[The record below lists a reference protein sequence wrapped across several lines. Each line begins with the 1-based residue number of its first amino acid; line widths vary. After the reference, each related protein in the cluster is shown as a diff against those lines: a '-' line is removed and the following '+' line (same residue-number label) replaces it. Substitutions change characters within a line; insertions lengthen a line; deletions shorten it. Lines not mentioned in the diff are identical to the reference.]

1 MNGIIESDF
10 EVNEI
15 AQNDDMDFFGASK
28 NVFYHFVFLLKKDG
42 YNEIKQYYIPRFQIA
57 NWLYN
62 YWEKDGAF
70 ILDLPDIGISLIL
83 EYQIDLEAIK
93 ISDDFNI
100 VIVYD
105 DNTIYFPLKGNSF
118 GEILLKDY
126 ELLTKVYADSVK
138 NTFRKKV
145 ISKIIGAFDE
155 TITYPFSLH
164 SLIIAAF
171 ELKLLKTKNK
181 WRQTSGVYRILKT
194 EFNVS
199 LETDPYLVSNLI
211 TNLPSVVGKIE
222 CDCGT
227 DACFFDMLYKAYSTF
242 FNETELLTDGEIDK
256 IKVEK
261 QFNEIWKNLSVKQRA
276 VIDYLD
282 YEFSNTP
289 LINLYLLTPNADIE
303 EYIYK
308 MTYPYQPDSEDDAF
322 VRSVASLAWYYSRI
336 V

>member
-10 EVNEI
+10 EVNAI

-70 ILDLPDIGISLIL
+70 ILDLPDSGISLIL
-83 EYQIDLEAIK
+83 EYQIDLDALK

-100 VIVYD
+100 VIVYN

-181 WRQTSGVYRILKT
+181 WRQTSGVYRILRT

-211 TNLPSVVGKIE
+211 TNLH
-222 CDCGT
+222 
-227 DACFFDMLYKAYSTF
+227 
-242 FNETELLTDGEIDK
+242 
-256 IKVEK
+256 
-261 QFNEIWKNLSVKQRA
+261 
-276 VIDYLD
+276 
-282 YEFSNTP
+282 
-289 LINLYLLTPNADIE
+289 
-303 EYIYK
+303 
-308 MTYPYQPDSEDDAF
+308 
-322 VRSVASLAWYYSRI
+322 
-336 V
+336 